1 MMGLDFGIFDHIEPV
16 PGLTLEQIYRERL
29 RLLEQYDAA
38 GFHAYHLAEHHTP
51 AVHSLAPSQNVFLAA
66 ASQRTRRLRLAPCI
80 YVLPLHHPLRLIE
93 EICMLDHLSE
103 GRLDIG
109 VGRGG
114 VLEAYFWG
122 SDADVEHNQQR
133 YLETLDII
141 KQGLSHDEITYQGKF
156 YTFETLPMRLRP
168 KQQPYPPMW
177 YMRNVETAAMDGMN
191 TVIVGS
197 LDSFER
203 NVIRYHELWEQ
214 HHGAD
219 GRTLQGTKPK
229 IGLVNHIVL
238 AETEAEAIAIAKPA
252 WDEYVWNL
260 ETPRR
265 LEAQRRGLTQFLGS
279 EMRRRPAGVPSRE
292 ADAERYPLPER
303 TEEQQRRRANPG
315 GIGGDGRGAGFSVMA
330 GTPDSIRTYMDEYV
344 ATGANYCVCSFQW
357 GNLTHEHA
365 MRSIDLFV
373 NQVMPHYL

>member
-1 MMGLDFGIFDHIEPV
+1 
-16 PGLTLEQIYRERL
+16 
-29 RLLEQYDAA
+29 
-38 GFHAYHLAEHHTP
+38 
-51 AVHSLAPSQNVFLAA
+51 
-66 ASQRTRRLRLAPCI
+66 
-80 YVLPLHHPLRLIE
+80 
-93 EICMLDHLSE
+93 
-103 GRLDIG
+103 
-109 VGRGG
+109 
-114 VLEAYFWG
+114 
-122 SDADVEHNQQR
+122 
-133 YLETLDII
+133 
-141 KQGLSHDEITYQGKF
+141 
-156 YTFETLPMRLRP
+156 
-168 KQQPYPPMW
+168 
-177 YMRNVETAAMDGMN
+177 
-191 TVIVGS
+191 VIVGS

-279 EMRRRPAGVPSRE
+279 EMRRRPTGVPSRE